1 MTTTT
6 PTPAPNTSDMAS
18 VARNLAK
25 WAHAYKPSAEDVA
38 LADRALKDTVAVA
51 LAARQHPLKQIVSGL
66 PPAARWAA
74 MSHVLDFDDL
84 HIETT
89 THISVVTVPATLA
102 AEGDARAY
110 LAGAG
115 VFARLASGLGWNHYA
130 NGWHITCTAG
140 APAAAVAAGIARG
153 LSEDQLATAIALAIP
168 AAGGVQEA
176 FGTHGKSLQVGFAA
190 DAGVRAADLAAR
202 GATAAPSAVE
212 SWMKKLGGDAARV
225 GAQDTPAVPGGL
237 AIKMFPCCYAMQRPI
252 AAIRDLKPID
262 HAKLTKIVARTPAGV
277 IHPLIYDYPETGLAG
292 KFSLQYS
299 IATALLDEYP
309 GFDSFTDKM
318 VQRPEAQALM
328 RKVEVQ
334 KEDTPIDNLLDDK
347 INLELHYQDG
357 SVTKTS
363 LELPPGAPR
372 RPPTDAELEDKLRS
386 CGDDVPGLLKG
397 ATWQDG
403 RRLMA
408 DAF

>member
-1 MTTTT
+1 MTDSSCPHT
-6 PTPAPNTSDMAS
+6 TSDMAS

-25 WAHAYKPSAEDVA
+25 WAHSYKPNAADLA

-115 VFARLASGLGWNHYA
+115 VFARLAEGFGWNHYA

-153 LSEDQLATAIALAIP
+153 LSEEQLATAIALAVP

-202 GATAAPSAVE
+202 GATAATAAVE
-212 SWMKKLGGDAARV
+212 SWMNKLGGSPANV
-225 GAQDTPAVPGGL
+225 GAQTTPAVPGGL

-252 AAIRDLKPID
+252 AAIRDLKPIEHD
-262 HAKLTKIVARTPAGV
+262 KLTKIVARTPAGV
-277 IHPLIYDYPETGLAG
+277 IHPLIYDFPETGLAG

-309 GFDSFTDKM
+309 GFESFTDRM

-334 KEDTPIDNLLDDK
+334 KEDTPIENLLDDK

-357 SVTKTS
+357 TVTKTS

-372 RPPTDAELEDKLRS
+372 RPPTEEQLEEKLKS
-386 CGDDVPGLLKG
+386 CGDDVPGLMKG
-397 ATWQDG
+397 ISWADG
-403 RRLMA
+403 TRLMK